1 VRLPIAAVCGNQREA
16 VAADLSP
23 SATEPEDATDLLQ
36 GISVLVVD
44 DDDDSRQVV
53 EVHLERHGAQ
63 VLTAASAAVALDLLQ
78 REHVDVLLS
87 DVAMPGEDGYT
98 LIRKLRALNTPRTAA
113 IPAVALT
120 AFARNEDRQQALQA
134 GFQLHL
140 PKPVDTHALIVAVA
154 KLGRTTPT

>member
-1 VRLPIAAVCGNQREA
+1 VRLPVAAVCGDQLEA
-16 VAADLSP
+16 IAADLS
-23 SATEPEDATDLLQ
+23 SATEPEDASDLLE

-53 EVHLERHGAQ
+53 EAHLERHGAH
-63 VLTAASAAVALDLLQ
+63 VLTAASAAAALEVLQ

-98 LIRKLRALNTPRTAA
+98 LIRKVRTLNTLETAA

-140 PKPVDTHALIVAVA
+140 PKPVDTHSLIATVAR
-154 KLGRTTPT
+154 LGRATPT